1 MAHGALM
8 ALVLLASGCR
18 FGAIA
23 LPVGTPSAQS
33 TLIGCDQAAARLT
46 ISTDS
51 HLDPSCVYERGFDI
65 VASNVTLDCRGA
77 KVSRGASAIDSYGIL
92 VTTPASTSL
101 SDVTIRN
108 CAVSGFSNNLRVTRT
123 GFKTLAAGSEYL
135 TPTSNI
141 IIDNSSFL
149 RSRASGIFIDGYVTG
164 VTLTRVTVSGSG
176 SVGIY
181 LEAGSKDNVI
191 TGSVIARNGFPSGV
205 QTFDLNGTP
214 IQYVSTGRE
223 GIAVDGSRDNWIHD
237 NLIVDNSAGGVFL
250 YKNCGE
256 DVSAAGHWV
265 RRYGATGNRIEDNKF
280 VLSANGVWIGSRAAE
295 NQHFM
300 DCSDLPI
307 IDAPFNRVY
316 LDPADHNTISG
327 NLFHRTTNAIRVE
340 ADDTTVTNNV
350 ISQATRGVLIGTKH
364 RYNELGQP
372 ITGAIVTGNRTVT
385 VSQPYGT
392 VWGAIVATFA
402 ANSAD
407 GSAAPLAA
415 GSQPTINPFL
425 FVAQILP

>member
-1 MAHGALM
+1 LLALM
-8 ALVLLASGCR
+8 LFTGGCR
-18 FGAIA
+18 FGAVA

-33 TLIGCDQAAARLT
+33 TLIGCNQATARVT
-46 ISTDS
+46 ISADA
-51 HLDPSCVYERGFDI
+51 HLDPACVYERGFDI

-77 KVSRGASAIDSYGIL
+77 KVTRAASATDSYGIL
-92 VTTPASTSL
+92 VTTPATASL
-101 SDVTIRN
+101 SDVTVRN

-141 IIDNSSFL
+141 VVDNSSFI
-149 RSRASGIFIDGYVTG
+149 RSRASGVFVDGYVTG
-164 VTLTRVTVSGSG
+164 VTLSHVTVSGSG

-191 TGSVIARNGFPSGV
+191 ADSIIARNGFPSGV

-214 IQYVSTGRE
+214 IQYISTGRE

-237 NLIVDNSAGGVFL
+237 NLIVDNSAGGIVL

-265 RRYGATGNRIEDNKF
+265 RRYGATGNRIDNNKF
-280 VLSANGVWIGSRAAE
+280 VLSGNGVWVGSRAAE
-295 NQHFM
+295 NQYFM
-300 DCSDLPI
+300 DCSDTPI

-316 LDPADHNTISG
+316 LDPADRNTISG

-350 ISQATRGVLIGTKH
+350 ISQATRGVVIGTKH
-364 RYNELGQP
+364 RYNELAQP

-392 VWGAIVATFA
+392 IWGAVVASFA
-402 ANSAD
+402 ANTAD
-407 GSAAPLAA
+407 GASASLAA
-415 GSQPTINPFL
+415 GTQPTINPFL
-425 FVAQILP
+425 FVLQILP